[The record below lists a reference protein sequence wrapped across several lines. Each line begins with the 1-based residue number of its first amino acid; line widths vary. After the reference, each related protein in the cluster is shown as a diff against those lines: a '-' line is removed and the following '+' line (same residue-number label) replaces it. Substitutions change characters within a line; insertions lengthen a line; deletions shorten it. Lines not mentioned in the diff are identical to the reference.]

1 MILKEKL
8 LKTGY
13 FIDNEYLDDYI
24 NLVVTPPNTNSLD
37 YTEIHHILQKQYFK
51 IINKPVD
58 NSLENKVNLLYRD
71 HCKAHY
77 LLYFCTVGKLKIA
90 NARAVNKMFS
100 VITKT
105 NVISKNFRNSIIE
118 LSEKDYIKIQ
128 ECANKIY
135 NDGNS
140 EFYTKAELEI
150 LKNNYSA
157 VPFKDLKK
165 LLPNRSTKSI
175 RSKANKEF
183 HLVAFSIW
191 SEDEIAILKQ
201 YYSEEGRAI
210 MSRLPK
216 RTWKTITTQANYLGL
231 HTKNYWSDEDIKIL
245 IEFYPKEKG
254 KIIKRFK
261 NRTIDNIYSKVKELK
276 QKGLL

>member
-24 NLVVTPPNTNSLD
+24 SLVIAPAKIDSLD

-51 IINKPVD
+51 IINKPID
-58 NSLENKVNLLYRD
+58 NSSDNKVRLLYRD

-77 LLYFCTVGKLKIA
+77 LLYFCTTGKLKAA

-105 NVISKNFRNSIIE
+105 NTINKNFRNSIIE
-118 LSEKDYIKIQ
+118 LSEKDYVKIQ
-128 ECANKIY
+128 EYANKIY
-135 NDGNS
+135 NDETS
-140 EFYTKAELEI
+140 EFYTKDELEI

-157 VPFKDLKK
+157 IPFKELKK
-165 LLPNRSTKSI
+165 LLPNRSAESI
-175 RSKANKEF
+175 MSKANKEL
-183 HLVAFSIW
+183 HLTAFSAW

-201 YYSEEGRAI
+201 YYSIEGRAI
-210 MSRLPK
+210 VSRLPK

-276 QKGLL
+276 QRGLL